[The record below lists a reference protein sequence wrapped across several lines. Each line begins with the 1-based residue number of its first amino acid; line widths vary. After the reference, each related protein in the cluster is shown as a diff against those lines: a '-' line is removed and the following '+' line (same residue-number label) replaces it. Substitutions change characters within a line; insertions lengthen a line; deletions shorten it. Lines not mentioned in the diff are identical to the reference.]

1 MIKKTFQLM
10 PAEVTRND
18 EGYWSHPAF
27 DKYWAENYG
36 DAEYL
41 NQSEWDELE
50 RHFNIDT
57 FTTSLELEDYDL
69 YQQYCETGEL
79 LAWNPDQP
87 VASGDWYLISIYS
100 NEDGAFATWAK
111 PRPNPLAEVEES
123 LKEMT

>member
-1 MIKKTFQLM
+1 MILKTNQLM
-10 PAEVTRND
+10 PVEVTRND

-41 NQSEWDELE
+41 NKSEWDELE

-57 FTTSLELEDYDL
+57 FTTSLELEYYDL
-69 YQQYCETGEL
+69 YQQYYETGEL
-79 LAWNPDQP
+79 LAWNPDKP
-87 VASGDWYLISIYS
+87 VASGDWFLISIYS

-111 PRPNPLAEVEES
+111 PRPNPMVEVEES
-123 LKEMT
+123 LKEVT